1 MILKGFIR
9 KIGYDIVYLRFY
21 IKVIPES
28 TGLPDDT
35 GIYWNLQSAVD
46 FVSVEGGFDVE
57 DYVAGVEDGGDV
69 EAFEF
74 LVGYGGDAG
83 VELVAGGEFVG
94 HAEAVFALYG
104 GGVGPGVVDG
114 YVEVVFLEGFDD
126 VDDFGVAYIGA
137 VFLEGEAQDEDMT
150 AEHLDAFL
158 EHELDDAVG
167 HVGAHAVVHAS
178 AGEDDFGVVA
188 VALGAL
194 GQVVGVDADAVSADE
209 SGLEGQEVPL
219 GGCGFED
226 VGGVDAHQGEDFR
239 QFVDEGDVDVAL
251 RVFDYLGGFGY
262 LDGGRQVGAGG
273 YHAAVDFIYELAD
286 FRSRAGGDFPD
297 MLYGVLL
304 VAGIDALGRVA
315 GVEILV
321 HLQAADFLYHGD
333 ALVLSHAGIDGRLV
347 DHDIVLADYLADGLG
362 RSVER
367 GEVGVVVLVDG
378 GGHGHDVEVAVAD
391 VVEVGGAAE
400 SVVIDGV
407 LEQLVADLEGG
418 VVAGHERFDAARV
431 HVEAYGRILGREQA
445 SQRQTYVAESDN
457 TDFDIFLHRLY
468 VFVYQR
474 LCQYQSTAKR
484 RPSAMEYSGA

>member
-1 MILKGFIR
+1 MF
-9 KIGYDIVYLRFY
+9 
-21 IKVIPES
+21 
-28 TGLPDDT
+28 
-35 GIYWNLQSAVD
+35 W
-46 FVSVEGGFDVE
+46 
-57 DYVAGVEDGGDV
+57 VEDGGDV

-74 LVGYGGDAG
+74 LVGHGGDAG
-83 VELVAGGEFVG
+83 VELLAGGEFVDYF
-94 HAEAVFALYG
+94 EAVFAAHG
-104 GGVGPGVVDG
+104 FGVGPGIEDG
-114 YVEVVFLEGFDD
+114 DGEVVLMQGLDD
-126 VDDFGVAYIGA
+126 VDDFGVAHVGA
-137 VFLEGEAQDEDMT
+137 VFLEGEAQHEDVA

-239 QFVDEGDVDVAL
+239 EFVDEGDVDVAL
-251 RVFDYLGGFGY
+251 GVLDYLGGFGY
-262 LDGGRQVGAGG
+262 LDGGRQVGTGG

-304 VAGIDALGRVA
+304 VAGVDALGRVA
-315 GVEILV
+315 GVEVLV

-333 ALVLSHAGIDGRLV
+333 ALVLCHAGIDGRLV
-347 DHDIVLADYLADGLG
+347 DHDIVLADYLAYGLG

-407 LEQLVADLEGG
+407 LEELVADLEGG

-474 LCQYQSTAKR
+474 LCQYQSTAMR

>member
-1 MILKGFIR
+1 M
-9 KIGYDIVYLRFY
+9 
-21 IKVIPES
+21 
-28 TGLPDDT
+28 
-35 GIYWNLQSAVD
+35 
-46 FVSVEGGFDVE
+46 
-57 DYVAGVEDGGDV
+57 AGVEDGGDV

-74 LVGYGGDAG
+74 LVGHGGDAG
-83 VELVAGGEFVG
+83 VELLAGGEFVDYF
-94 HAEAVFALYG
+94 EAVFAAHG
-104 GGVGPGVVDG
+104 FGVCPGVEDG
-114 YVEVVFLEGFDD
+114 DGEVVLMQGLDD
-126 VDDFGVAYIGA
+126 VDYLGIAHVGA
-137 VFLEGEAQDEDMT
+137 VFLEGEAQDEDVA
-150 AEHLDAFL
+150 AEYLDAFL

-194 GQVVGVDADAVSADE
+194 GQVVGVDADAVAADE
-209 SGLEGQEVPL
+209 SGFEGQEVPL

-226 VGGVDAHQGEDFR
+226 VGGVDAHQCEDFR
-239 QFVDEGDVDVAL
+239 EFVDEGDVDVAL
-251 RVFDYLGGFGY
+251 GVLNHLGGFGD
-262 LDGGRQVGAGG
+262 LDGARQVGTGG
-273 YHAAVDFIYELAD
+273 YHAAVHFVDEFSDFGG
-286 FRSRAGGDFPD
+286 RAGGDFPD

-304 VAGIDALGRVA
+304 VAGVDALGRVA
-315 GVEILV
+315 GVEVLV

-333 ALVLSHAGIDGRLV
+333 ALVLCHAGIDGRLV
-347 DHDIVLADYLADGLG
+347 DHDIVLADYLAYGLG
-362 RSVER
+362 CSVER

-457 TDFDIFLHRLY
+457 ADFDIFFHRLY

-474 LCQYQSTAKR
+474 LCQYQSTAMR